1 VKLGRR
7 RALYGSLPRDAG
19 WGHGFGRRR
28 YQLVLR
34 SCIVLVLYLFLSLPV
49 YSVNTVEDGNIPR
62 DELLDGWLPVQR
74 LVDRILGL
82 LLRRSS

>member
-1 VKLGRR
+1 
-7 RALYGSLPRDAG
+7 
-19 WGHGFGRRR
+19 
-28 YQLVLR
+28 VLR
-34 SCIVLVLYLFLSLPV
+34 SCIVLVSYLFLSLPV